1 MKTHGKSYV
10 CKSIYLFAEACESK
24 ILVRRLRIKDEFEAQ
39 EERGTRRGAGGEG
52 RMSAPVRVYCPSYE
66 DVHIMCMGVWLNI
79 FWQHT
84 ARHCMTL

>member
-1 MKTHGKSYV
+1 MGSLMFA
-10 CKSIYLFAEACESK
+10 SQFFFFAEACESK

-52 RMSAPVRVYCPSYE
+52 RMSAHIRVWCPSYE
-66 DVHIMCMGVWLNI
+66 DIHIMCMGVWLYI
-79 FWQHT
+79 FWQDT